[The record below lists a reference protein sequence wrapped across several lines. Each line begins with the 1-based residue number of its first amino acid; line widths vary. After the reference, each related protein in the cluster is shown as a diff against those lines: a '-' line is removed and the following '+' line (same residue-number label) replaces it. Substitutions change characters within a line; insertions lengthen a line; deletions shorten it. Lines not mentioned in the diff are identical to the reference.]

1 MHEDMQAFHLA
12 TAAPCRFSVQGT
24 LADSVLHAQQACSI
38 CHMVKVPSCI
48 HIEANQCS
56 PLVVYRRSVSCPCSP
71 CVTCSAD
78 HTQGARTILAA
89 EGVRGLYK
97 GLLPTLMR
105 DVPEI
110 AIQFA
115 LYERVRQAMEQ
126 HRKVARLRTY
136 EHLLVGGMCGM
147 CRRGVLATCSPC
159 LQGTCGMLVSKK
171 DLSGGGIIVMP

>member
-1 MHEDMQAFHLA
+1 MLLLPLA
-12 TAAPCRFSVQGT
+12 ASLCKAPRPI
-24 LADSVLHAQQACSI
+24 AC
-38 CHMVKVPSCI
+38 CVP
-48 HIEANQCS
+48 NK
-56 PLVVYRRSVSCPCSP
+56 R
-71 CVTCSAD
+71 AD

-159 LQGTCGMLVSKK
+159 LQGTCGMLVSRK
-171 DLSGGGIIVMP
+171 DLK